1 VISQLKDHDT
11 IMEPYGHVPRRPADA
26 MSKSDEGHV
35 YASAKIDG
43 LSAGALGMGFM
54 PEDRVHQK
62 TNVL

>member
-1 VISQLKDHDT
+1 
-11 IMEPYGHVPRRPADA
+11 MEPYGHVPRRPADA